1 MKIDNK
7 VAYRAAALLASGF
20 SLIGAVLAAFGLF
33 QAALLF
39 LGLALASLPVLGHLR
54 MREQLSAVR
63 RMPQASG
70 STFDGQ
76 PVLDQLS
83 SMERKLEVLAEE
95 QGAIQNKTTSGVS
108 EDIHDAVNELR
119 RESRLARIAAAQ
131 ITGKL

>member
-83 SMERKLEVLAEE
+83 SIERKLEVLAEE

>member
-1 MKIDNK
+1 
-7 VAYRAAALLASGF
+7 
-20 SLIGAVLAAFGLF
+20 
-33 QAALLF
+33 
-39 LGLALASLPVLGHLR
+39 
-54 MREQLSAVR
+54 MREQLAAVR

-83 SMERKLEVLAEE
+83 SMERKLGILAEE
-95 QGAIQNKTTSGVS
+95 QSSIQSKATEDVS
-108 EDIHDAVNELR
+108 QEIHDAVNQLR

>member
-7 VAYRAAALLASGF
+7 VAYRATALLVSGF
-20 SLIGAVLAAFGLF
+20 ALVGAVLAAFGLF
-33 QAALLF
+33 NVSLLF
-39 LGLALASLPVLGHLR
+39 LGLAIAAVPVLGHLR

-63 RMPQASG
+63 RLPQASG

-76 PVLDQLS
+76 PLLDQLS

-95 QGAIQNKTTSGVS
+95 QSSIQSKASGDVS
-108 EDIHDAVNELR
+108 QDVYEAVNQIR

>member
-7 VAYRAAALLASGF
+7 VVYRATVLFVSGF
-20 SLIGAVLAAFGLF
+20 ALIGAVLAAFGLLR
-33 QAALLF
+33 AALLF
-39 LGLALASLPVLGHLR
+39 LGLAVATLPITGHLR

-76 PVLDQLS
+76 PVLDQLW
-83 SMERKLEVLAEE
+83 SMEHKLEMLAEE
-95 QGAIQNKTTSGVS
+95 QSAIQSKAT
-108 EDIHDAVNELR
+108 EDASQDIYEAINQLR

>member
-20 SLIGAVLAAFGLF
+20 ALVGAVLAAFGLF

-83 SMERKLEVLAEE
+83 SIERKLEVLAEE

>member
-7 VAYRAAALLASGF
+7 VAYRGTALLASGF
-20 SLIGAVLAAFGLF
+20 ALVGAVLAAFGLF

-70 STFDGQ
+70 SAFDGQ
-76 PVLDQLS
+76 PLLDQLAG
-83 SMERKLEVLAEE
+83 MERKLEVLAEE
-95 QGAIQNKTTSGVS
+95 QSAIQNKSTGDVS
-108 EDIHDAVNELR
+108 ADIHDAVNQLR

>member
-83 SMERKLEVLAEE
+83 SMERKLQVLAEE

>member
-7 VAYRAAALLASGF
+7 VAYRATALLASGL

-39 LGLALASLPVLGHLR
+39 LGIALASLPVLGHLR

-83 SMERKLEVLAEE
+83 SMERKLGILAEE
-95 QGAIQNKTTSGVS
+95 QSSIQNKATEDVS
-108 EDIHDAVNELR
+108 QEIHDAVNQLR